1 MTLPDTLLFLGL
13 FALAVWRNDQR
24 IMMMAGVIGVV
35 AGLSSAWNA
44 SSLSPIHSHWVGLVV
59 ALIGLYLVVRGV
71 RPLRAERE
79 ERGDQSGSALED
91 RSS

>member
-1 MTLPDTLLFLGL
+1 MTLPDTLLFLGP

-24 IMMMAGVIGVV
+24 IMMMAGVIGIV

-71 RPLRAERE
+71 RLLRVPRE
-79 ERGDQSGSALED
+79 ESERGNQSAAKD
-91 RSS
+91 HSS